1 MKTLKELNK
10 LIGSKEQAVLA
21 IILIIFIL
29 GDISAPAP
37 LANMIDSVTGNIIVG
52 ILALSVF
59 VNGHPLLGM
68 LALVASYM
76 LVKRSGHMPGFRK
89 SIERESTENSKV
101 MDFSK
106 YNDYPVSLEEE
117 IVDQMAPLVKHK
129 PAPNSNYQP
138 VLSKLHLAAPI
149 DYTGVI

>member
-52 ILALSVF
+52 LLALSVF

-89 SIERESTENSKV
+89 SKESETSENSKV

-117 IVDQMAPLVKHK
+117 MVEQMAPLVKHK
-129 PAPNSNYQP
+129 PASNSNYQP